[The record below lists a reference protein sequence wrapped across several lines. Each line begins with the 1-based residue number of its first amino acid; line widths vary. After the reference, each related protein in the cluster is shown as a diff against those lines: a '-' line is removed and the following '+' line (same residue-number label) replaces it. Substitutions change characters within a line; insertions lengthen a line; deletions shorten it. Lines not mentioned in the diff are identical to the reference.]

1 MTYMKHFVS
10 YFFMESTSYIL
21 HSIQN
26 YTVAHIANITYITMC
41 DPSEILHHCKTRF
54 SRVRIM
60 FYISTIW
67 ETMFNAT

>member
-1 MTYMKHFVS
+1 MTYMKHFIN
-10 YFFMESTSYIL
+10 YFFMESISYIL

-41 DPSEILHHCKTRF
+41 DPSEILHHCKTCF

-60 FYISTIW
+60 FYIDDLG
-67 ETMFNAT
+67 NDV